1 MSRADDFFA
10 DKPEKVVKSVDIER
24 ANGKVHTIYFDDM
37 TFRDLNKLQKKHPNF
52 LNEQNADGMVDLVIM
67 KAMTA
72 EGEKF
77 FDVGDKFKLMSENF
91 AVVPTMFAAMFN
103 TIPVDEQE
111 KN

>member
-10 DKPEKVVKSVDIER
+10 DKPEKVVNSVDIQR
-24 ANGKVHTIYFDDM
+24 ANGKVYTIYFDDM
-37 TFRDLNKLQKKHPNF
+37 TLRDLNKLQKKHPNF
-52 LNEQNADGMVDLVIM
+52 LSDQNAEGMVDLVIM

-77 FDVGDKFKLMSENF
+77 FDVGDKFKLMSEKLE
-91 AVVPTMFAAMFN
+91 VVPTMFAAIFS